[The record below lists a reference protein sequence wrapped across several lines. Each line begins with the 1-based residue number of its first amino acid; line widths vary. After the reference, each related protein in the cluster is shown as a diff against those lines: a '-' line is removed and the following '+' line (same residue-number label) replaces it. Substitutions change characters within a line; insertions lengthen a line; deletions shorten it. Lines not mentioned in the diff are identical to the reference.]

1 MPKNNKKIG
10 KYEILD
16 TIGKGAMGVVYKALD
31 PDINRVVAI
40 KAIRFD
46 VISEESDREEI
57 MKRFIREAQSA
68 GKLIHPNIVTIYDV
82 VRSKNMTYI
91 VMQYIEGYSL
101 QKPISSGEKIPTEKA
116 VRLMTQI
123 CDALGYAHQK
133 GIIHRDIK
141 PANIL
146 IDKEENPYLVDFGIA
161 RVETSTITQTGR
173 TVGTPSY
180 MSPEQVMG
188 EKVDKCSDIFSLGVL
203 LYEILIGKRP
213 FHGDS
218 ITTVIYKIIN
228 EEPLLSIEIKKALP
242 KGFEPIISKALSKDP
257 KKRYQTCDQLKDD
270 LEENLK
276 ISSQKIPE
284 KSKRLWIQISA
295 AVVVFFVLATAS
307 VLLLKGKIHLPFMT
321 SEKPIEITVESPLPP
336 AKLIKG
342 LINLPR
348 ELENQIKMS
357 FENKNY
363 LETASLAEKILS
375 SYPDNETAKNYLKKA
390 QDKIQNK
397 SKENEISKYLKSGIN
412 HYKEKRYENCIDD
425 MKNILKLDKEYQ
437 EAKNYIY
444 LADTALSQIEIK
456 NILEKQRK
464 AEETKD
470 LDSVVND
477 IGSENILEQ
486 RKADLNLLFN
496 HYRDIKSVY
505 SDVKVNFNNT
515 REAKVEFSHMLIA
528 VYKKTNQRK
537 VLFDGIKTWRMK
549 KIGNKWKIVDN

>member
-1 MPKNNKKIG
+1 M
-10 KYEILD
+10 
-16 TIGKGAMGVVYKALD
+16 GA
-31 PDINRVVAI
+31 
-40 KAIRFD
+40 
-46 VISEESDREEI
+46 
-57 MKRFIREAQSA
+57 
-68 GKLIHPNIVTIYDV
+68 
-82 VRSKNMTYI
+82 
-91 VMQYIEGYSL
+91 
-101 QKPISSGEKIPTEKA
+101 
-116 VRLMTQI
+116 
-123 CDALGYAHQK
+123 
-133 GIIHRDIK
+133 
-141 PANIL
+141 
-146 IDKEENPYLVDFGIA
+146 
-161 RVETSTITQTGR
+161 
-173 TVGTPSY
+173 
-180 MSPEQVMG
+180 
-188 EKVDKCSDIFSLGVL
+188 KVDKCSDIFSLGVL

-228 EEPLLSIEIKKALP
+228 EEPLSSTEIKKALP

-257 KKRYQTCDQLKDD
+257 KKRYQTCDQLKND

-284 KSKRLWIQISA
+284 KPKRLWIQISA
-295 AVVVFFVLATAS
+295 AVIVFFVLATAS

-321 SEKPIEITVESPLPP
+321 SEKSIEITVESPLPP

-348 ELENQIKMS
+348 ELENQVKMS
-357 FENKNY
+357 FEN
-363 LETASLAEKILS
+363 
-375 SYPDNETAKNYLKKA
+375 KNYLKKA

-425 MKNILKLDKEYQ
+425 MKNILKLDKENQ

-470 LDSVVND
+470 LDSVITD

-528 VYKKTNQRK
+528 VYEKTNQRK

-549 KIGNKWKIVDN
+549 KIGNNWKIVDNQ